1 MPVAKSSNSF
11 HLAGVIPV
19 AGQPLD
25 FNFPWHDSLQPI
37 GQDYLAIERAVVECA
52 YVGCET
58 IWVVCHNDMQP
69 LIRHRL
75 GDYIQDPVYLYR
87 QMSPGTI
94 DQNRK
99 PIPIYY
105 VPIHP
110 KDRDKR
116 DCLAWSV
123 LYGAEAA
130 YYTSHQVS
138 KWVVPN
144 RYYVSFPY
152 GIYDPEVLRQHR
164 KTISSDQGFYLSHD
178 GLTVKDGEYLGFTFS
193 PEEFKKYRRDLRKK
207 ATGESAP
214 SGKPGIPD
222 KKLPM
227 AERWSARF
235 FDLEDVF
242 GSANIGESEV
252 VKLSWY
258 YRADSWDGL
267 RGFLASKDTVDKPS
281 KDLFSYHEFNK
292 IADSF
297 E

>member
-1 MPVAKSSNSF
+1 MPVVKNPNSF
-11 HLAGVIPV
+11 HLAGIIPV

-25 FNFPWHDSLQPI
+25 FNFPWHDCMQPL

-69 LIRHRL
+69 LIRYRL
-75 GDYIQDPVYLYR
+75 GEYVQDPVYLYR

-116 DCLAWSV
+116 DCLSWSV

-130 YYTSHQVS
+130 YYTSKQVS

-152 GIYDPEVLRQHR
+152 GVYDPEVLRQYR
-164 KTISSDQGFYLSHD
+164 KEISSDTGFYLSYK
-178 GLTVKDGEYLGFTFS
+178 GKTIKDGEYLGFTFNS
-193 PEEFKKYRRDLRKK
+193 EEFLKYRRDLRKK
-207 ATGESAP
+207 ATGESIAT
-214 SGKPGIPD
+214 KPGIPD
-222 KKLPM
+222 KKLPLE
-227 AERWSARF
+227 ERWSARF
-235 FDLEDVF
+235 FSLEDVF
-242 GSANIGESEV
+242 GSANTKESEV

-258 YRADSWDGL
+258 YRVDNWERLRIYLCSNDS
-267 RGFLASKDTVDKPS
+267 VEKPS